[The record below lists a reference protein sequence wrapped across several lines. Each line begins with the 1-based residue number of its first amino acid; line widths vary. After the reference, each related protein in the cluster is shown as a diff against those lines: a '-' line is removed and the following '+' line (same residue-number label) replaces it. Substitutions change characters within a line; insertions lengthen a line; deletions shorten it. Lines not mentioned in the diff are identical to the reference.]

1 MFTKKKEEALNSEIA
16 CLKHELTELKEIVK
30 TQELIKLRAENAR
43 LKEIEQLVGKVRF
56 KVKSVAY
63 AEEENK
69 VLVKYEIPNI
79 KLDLDS
85 ENNPIKNDFFY
96 SVNKLQLISFEDMK
110 KIQVVLSE
118 IKEKNKK

>member
-16 CLKHELTELKEIVK
+16 CLKHELAELKEIVK

-56 KVKSVAY
+56 KIKSVAY
-63 AEEENK
+63 VEEENK
-69 VLVKYEIPNI
+69 ILVKYEIPNI
-79 KLDLDS
+79 KVDLDS

-96 SVNKLQLISFEDMK
+96 SVNKLQLIPFEDMK
-110 KIQVVLSE
+110 KIQVVISE
-118 IKEKNKK
+118 IKDKNKK